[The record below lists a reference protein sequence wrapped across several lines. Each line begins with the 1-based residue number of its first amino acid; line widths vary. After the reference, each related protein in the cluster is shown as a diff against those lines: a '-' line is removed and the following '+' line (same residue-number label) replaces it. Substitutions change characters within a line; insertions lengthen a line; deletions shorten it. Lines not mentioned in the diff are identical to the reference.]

1 MNSSDSVKLLRDKVL
16 LQEQLLKAQQKEL
29 WAKMVDREATSE
41 VESAKIFFFKFAKTF
56 DPHDEKHPIKHFPE
70 KDYIHKFIETWVG
83 TRLLAVSKSR
93 QMLGTWLCVTAYAW
107 DSYRHD
113 GRFTIFKSVDR
124 KRAGLEKLSLLW
136 RAKHIHDNLP
146 SCVRPRITVKRKDQM
161 LIYPDT
167 NGAILAMS
175 MEGDDSVSYTATG
188 VLDDELA
195 VQQYGEAG
203 FTAVQPLLGETGRY
217 TAISTPRGENFWW
230 RLTHDHFDD

>member
-1 MNSSDSVKLLRDKVL
+1 MLNVGKDRPGGPT
-16 LQEQLLKAQQKEL
+16 EQDEIASLKA
-29 WAKMVDREATSE
+29 
-41 VESAKIFFFKFAKTF
+41 FAFQFARTF
-56 DPHDEKHPIKHFPE
+56 DPHDEQQAIKRIPE
-70 KDYIHKFIETWVG
+70 YDYIHRFLEVFIRK
-83 TRLLAVSKSR
+83 RLLAISKSR
-93 QMLGTWLCVTAYAW
+93 QMLGTWLCVSGYCW
-107 DSYRHD
+107 DTYRHD

-136 RAKHIHDNLP
+136 RAKHIHDHLP
-146 SCVRPRITVKRKDQM
+146 QCVRPRLVVKKKDQM

-203 FTAVQPLLGETGRY
+203 FTAVQPLLGETGKY

-230 RLTHDHFDD
+230 RLTHDHFDE

>member
-1 MNSSDSVKLLRDKVL
+1 MLTLGK
-16 LQEQLLKAQQKEL
+16 
-29 WAKMVDREATSE
+29 DRPEGPTE
-41 VESAKIFFFKFAKTF
+41 DDEIESAKIFFFKFARTF
-56 DPHDEKHPIKHFPE
+56 DPHDEQNPLKLLPD
-70 KDYIHKFIETWVG
+70 KDYIHKFIETWVRE
-83 TRLLAVSKSR
+83 RLLAISKSR
-93 QMLGTWLCVTAYAW
+93 QMLGTWLCVTAYCW
-107 DSYRHD
+107 DTYRHD
-113 GRFTIFKSVDR
+113 GRFTVFKSVDR

-136 RAKHIHDNLP
+136 RARHIHDNLP
-146 SCVRPRITVKRKDQM
+146 GGVRPRLEVKRKDQM

-188 VLDDELA
+188 VLDDELG

-230 RLTHDHFDD
+230 RLTHDHFDG